1 MAREVIGPE
10 TVRDATHAGYINPRT
25 KMTDKISNSDC
36 HNCGK
41 RGHWARDCPRR
52 NNQHNMFVG
61 TVEYIDEQEEYG
73 EEMANLVDSV
83 EPMMEEDVRSL
94 LMQEDEELTD
104 TDTLMNYLHS
114 TSSPIWTF
122 NVSSESE
129 DEEEDSDGLGSYLT
143 SSSDFSGDSERSDFV
158 LNLAMQDSLI
168 LAIEETE
175 RRLSELNE
183 EKANWAYAFNP
194 EESEGDQA
202 LLDSIA
208 QVEEWANEEPCDDVS
223 ARWLSLRINAD
234 WPIDHVFWTEYVH
247 QDEQLEATQFEYDS
261 LEDMSLQTED
271 GSEEED
277 EESLFY

>member
-1 MAREVIGPE
+1 
-10 TVRDATHAGYINPRT
+10 
-25 KMTDKISNSDC
+25 
-36 HNCGK
+36 
-41 RGHWARDCPRR
+41 
-52 NNQHNMFVG
+52 MFVG